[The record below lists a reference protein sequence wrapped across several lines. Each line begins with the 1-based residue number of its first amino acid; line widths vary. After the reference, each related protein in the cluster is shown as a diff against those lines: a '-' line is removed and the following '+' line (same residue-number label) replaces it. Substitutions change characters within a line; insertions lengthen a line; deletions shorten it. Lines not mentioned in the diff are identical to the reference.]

1 MEKIPLHYVVFI
13 ALLTYMFSVYNVFW
27 DIKKVSCLGLLAF
40 FTSGLAVIAMMI
52 VVTMKILVG

>member
-1 MEKIPLHYVVFI
+1 
-13 ALLTYMFSVYNVFW
+13 MFSVYNVFW